1 MHVIVW
7 KDFSPSHLHPV
18 LLRKCQQGEGTEL
31 FSYGAGR
38 SWDWKTA
45 ISSSPTSPS
54 QQNVKVH
61 SLLWED
67 SSPQGLPQEK
77 ICSGVKI
84 HTFSNCHW
92 HFSTAA
98 IMLLTWRWLFQVKE
112 FASKQSL
119 CSGSRKMESQYERE
133 IRVVGLCLSHSPV
146 NIWTTAQMQ
155 SRNKLGQLC
164 SQGW

>member
-7 KDFSPSHLHPV
+7 KDFSPSHLHLV

-119 CSGSRKMESQYERE
+119 CSGSEENG
-133 IRVVGLCLSHSPV
+133 VPV
-146 NIWTTAQMQ
+146 WKGNTSCWFVFVSFSSEHLNNCTDAEQ
-155 SRNKLGQLC
+155 K
-164 SQGW
+164 